1 MSDAVQFLFPSFLA
15 CIPLILL
22 LGYLGIHVLEREIIF
37 IDISLAQV
45 AAVGYAVGFLVFGH
59 EAVESGSMGVN
70 MLALGA
76 TLIAAAFFSYV
87 GRKTVNISQETVIG
101 VSYAIAAALTLFLLA
116 TAAGGDVHLE
126 EMLTGS
132 ILWVQRADIV
142 YTALVFGAVG
152 LFHWIFRKRFL
163 KVSAGYHGAEDH
175 EKAAFQ
181 WWDFLFYVS
190 MGIVITQAVNLAGV
204 LLTFAL
210 LIFPATFA
218 AMFVRNIGGRL
229 LVAWL
234 VGITMAV
241 AGMGVSYRYDYSTG
255 PAIVACLGM
264 ALTAGAVCS
273 LVRR

>member
-1 MSDAVQFLFPSFLA
+1 MSEAVQFFFPSFLA
-15 CIPLILL
+15 CLPLILL

-37 IDISLAQV
+37 IDIALAQV

-59 EAVESGSMGVN
+59 DAVESGSPGVTL
-70 MLALGA
+70 LALGA
-76 TLIAAAFFSYV
+76 TLVAAAFFSYV
-87 GRKTVNISQETVIG
+87 GRKTVNISQETIIG

-132 ILWVQRADIV
+132 ILWVQTTDIV
-142 YTALVFGAVG
+142 CTVLVFGAVG

-163 KVSAGYHGAEDH
+163 RISSNYHGAEDH

-181 WWDFLFYVS
+181 WWDFLFYVT
-190 MGIVITQAVNLAGV
+190 MGIVITLAVDLAGV

-218 AMFVRNIGGRL
+218 ALFVKGLRLRL
-229 LVAWL
+229 LVAWA
-234 VGITMAV
+234 VGIAMAI
-241 AGMGVSYRYDYSTG
+241 AGMSASYMYDYSTG
-255 PAIVACLGM
+255 PAIVAFLGI
-264 ALTAGAVCS
+264 ALVVGGILS
-273 LVRR
+273 MFR